1 MPSVDYMKD
10 NNDDGDFQDNKQEP
24 QDISLGTT
32 SLGTTDKLRMEMCDL
47 QKTKIRSKADD
58 CKKPVEDN
66 EDKKDWKLAAA
77 VFDRILLIIFTILH
91 VGGTVIFFIIF
102 IVHYFN

>member
-10 NNDDGDFQDNKQEP
+10 SNDDGDFQHNEQQP
-24 QDISLGTT
+24 QDMTVET
-32 SLGTTDKLRMEMCDL
+32 MDKLLMVLMEIRDL
-47 QKTKIRSKADD
+47 QKTKIRSKAED

-77 VFDRILLIIFTILH
+77 VFDRILLISFIILH